1 MLRRTLFSVAIAIC
15 LGCVCRAT
23 WAQEV
28 VHALTG
34 TVSSIDPANKTITVF
49 LDGGRQDI
57 FKDMTNTK
65 VSLSVDKKVLA
76 DTTTPDA
83 FKKQGAYV
91 VVFYYGNADARSA
104 VALRSLGAGPFTAI
118 VGTVDRFDH
127 DHSITVTDSSGAT
140 QTFKINADTVA
151 EGMVGAVN
159 GLKFSA
165 EKGDHVRVVGTSKDG
180 SPIALFVSEN

>member
-1 MLRRTLFSVAIAIC
+1 MLRRTLFSVAFVLC
-15 LGCVCRAT
+15 LACVCRAAL
-23 WAQEV
+23 AQEV

-34 TVSSIDPANKTITVF
+34 TVSAIDPANKTITVF

-76 DTTTPDA
+76 DTTTPDE

-104 VALRSLGAGPFTAI
+104 VALRSLGTGPFTAT
-118 VGTVDRFDH
+118 VGKVDRYENH

-140 QTFKINADTVA
+140 
-151 EGMVGAVN
+151 VGAVN

-165 EKGDHVRVVGTSKDG
+165 EKGDRVRVVGTSKNG
-180 SPIALFVSEN
+180 NPIALFVSEN